1 MKNQPTPGGNRLRA
15 LREFYNKTQFDVE
28 LDASLG
34 IGYLQRLELGRVK
47 QPERDT
53 LERIL
58 AALNAQYTERRE
70 VLELFGYI
78 VDAPIPTEHEI
89 EWAISVCQYEIN
101 NAVFPAY
108 LLDCAH
114 RILYWNPHV
123 PKLFDLSKTTT
134 AEHQSMLKMIFDPK
148 YGMTARIQNSED
160 FFTAQIRAL
169 RYEIQRFLSESWCA
183 SLIDDM
189 LQHPQFE
196 HYWDQD
202 HQKTVHIPARPLTPF
217 IINIDDQ
224 TLHFRLISETFVQDH
239 RFRVIFCLP
248 ADAFTIQECV
258 RWLSDP
264 INIP

>member
-1 MKNQPTPGGNRLRA
+1 MKSLPTPGGNRLRA

-58 AALNAQYTERRE
+58 SALNAQYTERRE

-89 EWAISVCQYEIN
+89 EWAISVCQQEIN
-101 NAVFPAY
+101 SAVFPVY

-114 RILYWNPHV
+114 RLLYWNPYV
-123 PKLFDLSKTTT
+123 PNLFEMPNITKSDQ
-134 AEHQSMLKMIFDPK
+134 QSMLQMIFDPI
-148 YGMTARIQNSED
+148 YGMTARIQNNED

-169 RYEIQRFLSESWCA
+169 RYEMQRFLSESWCE
-183 SLIDDM
+183 SLIGNM
-189 LQHPQFE
+189 LQLPHFRY
-196 HYWDQD
+196 YWEKE

-217 IINIDDQ
+217 IINIDDH

-248 ADAFTIQECV
+248 ADAYTIQECV
-258 RWLSDP
+258 RWLTDYS
-264 INIP
+264 NIP